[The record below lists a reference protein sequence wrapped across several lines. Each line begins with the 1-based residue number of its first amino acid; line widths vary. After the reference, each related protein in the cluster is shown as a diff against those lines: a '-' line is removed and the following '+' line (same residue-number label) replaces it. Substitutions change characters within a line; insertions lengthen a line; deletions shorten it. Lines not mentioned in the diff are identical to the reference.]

1 MIYCLE
7 GDSHALDGE
16 LKDILKKLN
25 LDDQVSFDRPEDKNK
40 AVKHPKKE
48 MKKMDDEAKGL
59 ITKMSKIDIHKDERQ
74 AEVVI
79 KRAMEQIKTVKKEQ
93 RSMVFRAVT
102 ELKNA
107 LKTDQ
112 GAITLREIRKKL
124 DSKQISNEEIGAAIR
139 ILDEEGHIHY
149 DAATEKI
156 YM

>member
-112 GAITLREIRKKL
+112 GAITLR
-124 DSKQISNEEIGAAIR
+124 
-139 ILDEEGHIHY
+139 
-149 DAATEKI
+149 
-156 YM
+156 

>member
-1 MIYCLE
+1 
-7 GDSHALDGE
+7 
-16 LKDILKKLN
+16 
-25 LDDQVSFDRPEDKNK
+25 
-40 AVKHPKKE
+40 
-48 MKKMDDEAKGL
+48 
-59 ITKMSKIDIHKDERQ
+59 
-74 AEVVI
+74 VI